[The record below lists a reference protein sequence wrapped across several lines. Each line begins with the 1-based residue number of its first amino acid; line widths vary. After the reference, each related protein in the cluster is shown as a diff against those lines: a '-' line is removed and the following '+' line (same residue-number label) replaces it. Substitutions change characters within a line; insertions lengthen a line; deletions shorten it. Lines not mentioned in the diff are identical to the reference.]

1 MPGIASAAITAFYL
15 FDVAE
20 AITLADL
27 PEAIRRFMSE
37 ARLVP
42 TPAIPSY
49 VGYQQPPR
57 VLEGAAVGIEGP
69 AGFTSRFKVYD
80 YGIVS
85 VALTRPFA
93 GSWAELIAIGQQ
105 IVENEAL
112 EAQAEA
118 ACRALVERLTP
129 VMVRPRRSFLTED
142 YVVFV
147 VTALEERLS
156 GSALLE
162 RFGEEIAMLLR
173 GERHALSRQERQEVL
188 RDSLSYFA
196 HDLVVPTWNGALVY
210 DTEAGAASALE
221 ILELAN
227 SQLLQY
233 RYYDDLLDAE
243 LAGTYAKLQAPRW
256 YDALAGRR
264 FTRAARHLHQ
274 VYIEVNELTD
284 RTENALKVVGDMYA
298 ARLFARVGARVGLD
312 GWKASVE
319 DKLKTL
325 DGIYRFAVEQT
336 GMRRG
341 QFLEATIVLI
351 LILELALVLL
361 GIMA

>member
-27 PEAIRRFMSE
+27 PEAIRRLMSE

-93 GSWAELIAIGQQ
+93 GSWAELIALGQE

-156 GSALLE
+156 
-162 RFGEEIAMLLR
+162 
-173 GERHALSRQERQEVL
+173 
-188 RDSLSYFA
+188 
-196 HDLVVPTWNGALVY
+196 
-210 DTEAGAASALE
+210 EAGVPEAE
-221 ILELAN
+221 
-227 SQLLQY
+227 
-233 RYYDDLLDAE
+233 RLDAV
-243 LAGTYAKLQAPRW
+243 AKLLSEEGFLAEVVS
-256 YDALAGRR
+256 DATG
-264 FTRAARHLHQ
+264 RHLRLAHCPLREL
-274 VYIEVNELTD
+274 VEVS
-284 RTENALKVVGDMYA
+284 RPFWCS
-298 ARLFARVGARVGLD
+298 R
-312 GWKASVE
+312 
-319 DKLKTL
+319 
-325 DGIYRFAVEQT
+325 
-336 GMRRG
+336 
-341 QFLEATIVLI
+341 
-351 LILELALVLL
+351 
-361 GIMA
+361 